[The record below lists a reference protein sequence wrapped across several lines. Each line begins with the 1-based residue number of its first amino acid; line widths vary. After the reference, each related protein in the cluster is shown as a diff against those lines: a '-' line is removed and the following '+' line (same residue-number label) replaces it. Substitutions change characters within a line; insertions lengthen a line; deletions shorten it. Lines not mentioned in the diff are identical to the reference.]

1 MPATGEVPAKVAVVT
16 GGSRG
21 LGRASAVRLG
31 SDGYRVVINYA
42 DNEAAAHEAVAEVEK
57 AGGRAVSVRGD
68 VADEHDMAAVFQAA
82 EDTFGG
88 VDAVVHAAGR
98 MILAPLAEFDLSAMD
113 EVLRTNVRGTF
124 VVGQQAA
131 RRVRSGGSIVFF
143 SSSVIGRVLPNY
155 SVYAGS
161 KGAVEAATFILA
173 QEMRGR
179 DISVNAVAP
188 GPTATDMF
196 VEGKTQEQLDFFANA
211 APLQRLGAPRDIADV
226 VAFLVSRSGHWV
238 NGQTLRANGGVI

>member
-1 MPATGEVPAKVAVVT
+1 MTSSEGVSTKVAVVT

-21 LGRASAVRLG
+21 LGRAAAARLG
-31 SDGYRVVINYA
+31 RDGFRVVINYGA
-42 DNEAAAHEAVAEVEK
+42 DEDAAQAAVAEVER
-57 AGGRAVSVRGD
+57 AGGQAISVRGD
-68 VADEHDMAAVFQAA
+68 VADEKDMNAVFRIAA
-82 EDTFGG
+82 DTFGG

-98 MILAPLAEFDLSAMD
+98 MVLAPLAEFDLSALD
-113 EVLRTNVRGTF
+113 EVIRTNVRGTY

-131 RRVRSGGSIVFF
+131 RQVRPGGSIVFF
-143 SSSVIGRVLPNY
+143 SSSVIGRVLPGY
-155 SVYAGS
+155 TVYAGS

-179 DISVNAVAP
+179 DVSVNAVAP

-211 APLQRLGAPRDIADV
+211 APLERLGTPSDIAEV
-226 VAFLVSRSGHWV
+226 IAFLASPAGHWV
-238 NGQTLRANGGVI
+238 NGQTLRANGGLI